1 MTNLYK
7 RKVLSSLSRSYKL
20 VDLILEGGEM
30 KSVKHHQLMVTI
42 KGTLLVKGILAFG
55 CFLILIFSISGVLTT
70 LNPKY
75 RPASSS
81 VTSATTNITGDM
93 LYQLIG
99 LENHYFR
106 QGLPESTPEPAFTHY
121 LFKLSTNINLDD
133 PRSLLGRE
141 LPAFSLFDTEI
152 TVAGEGTDYTNMPIE
167 SAPPLEILQAET
179 EAALQNTE
187 EIDGSGEGGSQEA
200 PPNTTG
206 DREVVYVYFSHNRES
221 FLPYLKG
228 VTNPDHAYHSQVNVT
243 NIGDKFKEELEKH
256 GIGTFVDKTDIDA
269 RLKEKGL
276 TFAKSY
282 QESRTIVQTAIS
294 QNRDLTYLIDIHRD
308 SRRKKDTT
316 IELDGKSY
324 AKIAFVIGGEHANYE
339 KNLAFANQLQG
350 MLDTSYKGLSRGVF
364 TKKGAGTNGKFNQ
377 DLSENAIL
385 VEFGGVDNTFEEL
398 YNSAEVL
405 AEVFSD
411 YYWQAERV
419 DQPAEQ
425 QPGNES

>member
-1 MTNLYK
+1 
-7 RKVLSSLSRSYKL
+7 
-20 VDLILEGGEM
+20 M
-30 KSVKHHQLMVTI
+30 KSVKSNNLMVTI
-42 KGTLLVKGILAFG
+42 KGTHLLKGIITFV

-70 LNPKY
+70 LDPKY
-75 RPASSS
+75 RPASES
-81 VTSATTNITGDM
+81 VKSAATNITGDM
-93 LYQLIG
+93 LYNLIG
-99 LENHYFR
+99 SENHYFLA
-106 QGLPESTPEPAFTHY
+106 GLPQSTQEPAITQY

-152 TVAGEGTDYTNMPIE
+152 IVAGEGTDYTNMPIE
-167 SAPPLEILQAET
+167 SAPPLEILQAEK
-179 EAALQNTE
+179 EAALQNMDD
-187 EIDGSGEGGSQEA
+187 IQGSGEGGNNGT

-206 DREVVYVYFSHNRES
+206 EKEVVYVYFSHNRES

-228 VTNPDHAYHSQVNVT
+228 VTNPNHAYHSKVNVT
-243 NIGDKFKEELEKH
+243 HIGDKLKEELEVR
-256 GIGTFVDKTDIDA
+256 GIGTVVDKTDIEA

-276 TFAKSY
+276 TFARSY
-282 QESRTIVQTAIS
+282 QESRTVVEAAVT

-316 IELDGKSY
+316 IEMNGKPY
-324 AKIAFVIGGEHANYE
+324 AKLAFVIGGEHANYE
-339 KNLAFANQLQG
+339 KNLAFANELQSQL
-350 MLDTSYKGLSRGVF
+350 DSSYKGLSRGVF

-405 AEVFSD
+405 AEVISN
-411 YYWQAERV
+411 YYWQAESV
-419 DQPAEQ
+419 DQPHVNPA
-425 QPGNES
+425 NES